1 MQEQFD
7 LLKSTRNNILKE
19 INDCSEEQ
27 LFQIPEGFSNH
38 IIWNAAHVVVTPHLL
53 VYGRSGLP
61 LRLETNHIE
70 SFRKGSQ
77 PNTEVSTELVEW
89 VKENLL
95 KFPETLNK
103 DFHDGIFS
111 TFDAYETSYGFAL
124 NSVQDAI
131 AFNNVHEAMHYGQ
144 IKMLKRL
151 VKA

>member
-1 MQEQFD
+1 MQEQID

-19 INDCSEEQ
+19 LEDCSEQQ
-27 LFQIPEGFSNH
+27 LFQIPEGFNNH

-53 VYGRSGLP
+53 IYGRSGLP
-61 LRLETNHIE
+61 LRLETNYIE

-77 PNTEVSTELVEW
+77 PSKEVSTELIHW
-89 VKENLL
+89 VKDHLIN
-95 KFPETLNK
+95 FPEELSE
-103 DFHDGIFS
+103 DFKKGVFNN
-111 TFDAYETSYGFAL
+111 FDSYETSYRFAL
-124 NSVQDAI
+124 NSVEDAI